1 VSRYVVRRTLTGI
14 AMILALVFA
23 TFAVFSII
31 PYDPGHILL
40 GGSPNSAQ
48 LRQVDHQLGVDRP
61 FYVQYVQFLRRLV
74 LHGSLGRSFLGQP
87 IDQVVAHTA
96 PVTISLVVGGAVL
109 TLLLAVPLAILSARR
124 PDSRVDRIVLAVSIV
139 GIALHP
145 FVVGAL
151 LSRVFGQ
158 SLHLL
163 PPSGYCP
170 WHALKP
176 PSGTETFTSNWSA
189 CHGAPVAW
197 LWFSH
202 LVLPWVTF
210 ALFFLP
216 FYVRL
221 IRARLLETY
230 EEPFVLTARAK
241 GASELRIFG
250 RHALRFVSG
259 TVVTMAAFDV
269 GASITAAIYVETV
282 YGLHGLASEVLQAL
296 GTNPDEPGYD
306 LPLMT
311 GVVVVVATSVVV
323 LNLLADLLASWLDP
337 RIRLRAQTG

>member
-1 VSRYVVRRTLTGI
+1 MSSYVARRTLTGI
-14 AMILALVFA
+14 VMILALVFA

-31 PYDPGHILL
+31 PFDPGHIVL
-40 GGSPNSAQ
+40 GPAPNSAQ
-48 LRQVDHQLGVDRP
+48 LRHVDHQLGVDRP
-61 FYVQYVQFLRRLV
+61 FYIQYLDFLRRLL
-74 LHGSLGRSFLGQP
+74 LHGNLGRSFLGQP
-87 IDQVVAHTA
+87 INRVVADTA
-96 PVTISLVVGGAVL
+96 PVTISLIVGGAVL

-124 PDSRVDRIVLAVSIV
+124 RDSRIDRLVLAVSIV

-151 LSRVFGQ
+151 LRRVFGQ
-158 SLHLL
+158 SLHVL
-163 PPSGYCP
+163 PATGYCP
-170 WHALKP
+170 WHRLQP
-176 PSGTETFTSNWSA
+176 PAATQTFASNWQL

-197 LWFSH
+197 LWLSH

-259 TVVTMAAFDV
+259 TVITMAAFDV
-269 GASITAAIYVETV
+269 GASVTAAIYVEYV
-282 YGLHGLASEVLQAL
+282 FQLHGLASQVLQAL
-296 GTNPDEPGYD
+296 GATPTEQGYD

-323 LNLLADLLASWLDP
+323 LNLLADIVAGWLDP
-337 RIRLRAQTG
+337 RIRLRAAAG

>member
-1 VSRYVVRRTLTGI
+1 MRRTVTGV
-14 AMILALVFA
+14 AMVLALVFA

-31 PYDPGHILL
+31 PFDPGHIVL
-40 GGSPNSAQ
+40 GPAPNSAQ
-48 LRQVDHQLGVDRP
+48 LREVDHQLGIDRP
-61 FYVQYVQFLRRLV
+61 FYVQYVHFLHRLV

-87 IDQVVAHTA
+87 INRIVADTA

-109 TLLLAVPLAILSARR
+109 TLLLAVPLAILSAQRR
-124 PDSRVDRIVLAVSIV
+124 DSRIDRIVLAASIV

-145 FVVGAL
+145 FAVGAL
-151 LSRVFGQ
+151 LSRTFGHW
-158 SLHLL
+158 LHVL
-163 PPSGYCP
+163 PAGGYCP
-170 WHALKP
+170 WHRLQKP
-176 PSGTETFTSNWSA
+176 PPTETFVSHWDI
-189 CHGAPVAW
+189 CHGAPVPW

-202 LVLPWVTF
+202 LVLPWITF

-221 IRARLLETY
+221 IRARLLEAY

-250 RHALRFVSG
+250 RHALRFVAG

-269 GASITAAIYVETV
+269 GASVTAAIYVEWV
-282 YGLHGLASEVLQAL
+282 FGLHGLASQVLQAL
-296 GTNPDEPGYD
+296 GTDPSEPGYD

-323 LNLLADLLASWLDP
+323 LNLLADLLAGWLDP
-337 RIRLRAQTG
+337 RIRLRAAST

>member
-1 VSRYVVRRTLTGI
+1 VSGYVVRRTLSGV
-14 AMILALVFA
+14 AMVLALVFA
-23 TFAVFSII
+23 TFAVFSLI
-31 PYDPGHILL
+31 PFDPGHILV
-40 GGSPNSAQ
+40 GPAPSSAQ
-48 LRQVDHQLGVDRP
+48 LRQADHVLGIDRP

-87 IDQVVAHTA
+87 IDKIVADTA
-96 PVTISLVVGGAVL
+96 PVTIALVVGGAVL
-109 TLLLAVPLAILSARR
+109 TLLLAIPLAILSARR
-124 PDSRVDRIVLAVSIV
+124 PDSRIDRIVLAVSIV

-145 FVVGAL
+145 FAVGAL
-151 LSRVFGQ
+151 LRRGFGQ
-158 SLHLL
+158 SLHVL
-163 PPSGYCP
+163 PASGYCP
-170 WHALKP
+170 WHRLQRP
-176 PSGTETFTSNWSA
+176 PPTETFVSHWA
-189 CHGAPVAW
+189 VCHGAPVAW

-241 GASELRIFG
+241 GASELRILG
-250 RHALRFVSG
+250 RHALRFVAG

-269 GASITAAIYVETV
+269 GASVTAAIYVEWV
-282 YGLHGLASEVLQAL
+282 FGLHGLASEVLLAL
-296 GTNPDEPGYD
+296 GTDPSEPGYD

-311 GVVVVVATSVVV
+311 GVVVVVATSVVT
-323 LNLLADLLASWLDP
+323 LNLLADLVASWLDP
-337 RIRLRAQTG
+337 RIRLRAAAA